1 MYFAKLDALLK
12 SCFSIPATA
21 TKSSLPCYIFC
32 NKFPIN
38 KRECEIIEIPFSPF
52 CLFFSFRHFSYFIHV
67 DIRHIVF
74 PLASRRGD
82 V

>member
-38 KRECEIIEIPFSPF
+38 KRECEIKEIPIQPI
-52 CLFFSFRHFSYFIHV
+52 LPIFFLQTFLLLYTCRHQTYRVS
-67 DIRHIVF
+67 
-74 PLASRRGD
+74 ASVKTG
-82 V
+82 